1 MRACLQS
8 FLNRWERSAHGHS
21 HLQLQHTTQD
31 VKYKGLKAKDIST
44 AASAWLI
51 VDSLVICSAFC
62 LLSIYFFIFKE
73 RNLGAKV
80 RHYNTAH
87 SQIVNMSHVE
97 VLFSN
102 LA

>member
-51 VDSLVICSAFC
+51 VDSLVICSAV
-62 LLSIYFFIFKE
+62 LSSVYIFFLFLKKE
-73 RNLGAKV
+73 IL
-80 RHYNTAH
+80 
-87 SQIVNMSHVE
+87 
-97 VLFSN
+97 VLR
-102 LA
+102 

>member
-21 HLQLQHTTQD
+21 HLQFQHTTQD
-31 VKYKGLKAKDIST
+31 VKYKGLKAKVIST

-51 VDSLVICSAFC
+51 VDSLVIRSAV
-62 LLSIYFFIFKE
+62 LSSVCIFFIFKE

-80 RHYNTAH
+80 RH
-87 SQIVNMSHVE
+87 
-97 VLFSN
+97 
-102 LA
+102 

>member
-51 VDSLVICSAFC
+51 VDSLVICSAV
-62 LLSIYFFIFKE
+62 LSSVYILFLFLKKE
-73 RNLGAKV
+73 IL
-80 RHYNTAH
+80 
-87 SQIVNMSHVE
+87 
-97 VLFSN
+97 VLR
-102 LA
+102 